1 MMESGFFFLFHQN
14 LHVSFNS
21 FQNGP
26 CYLSIIHK
34 VPTFPKTTEKIQKK
48 PRIFPD
54 NIEKTF

>member
-1 MMESGFFFLFHQN
+1 MEVDFFFGSISFE
-14 LHVSFNS
+14 HVSFNS

-26 CYLSIIHK
+26 CYLLIVRK

-48 PRIFPD
+48 PRIFRD